1 MEVSLVVPIFNN
13 RANGEA
19 FCRDFLKANL
29 GNTRLTLVD
38 NGSDETESLRYLAD
52 MDPERIRV
60 VTLKVNEGFGG
71 GIQAGLKLADSEW
84 LVWLPGNMKVP
95 PSRLGSFLDYVR
107 SQDINAL
114 IKAYRSGRS
123 FGPRAKT
130 FLASLA
136 QSVVSGTLLF
146 DTGGTPTALHKD
158 NPLLTVLLNGP
169 KDYSF
174 ESFVLFI
181 ARLDGVK
188 VIRMNVAYGVR
199 LFGSSHWQSGLGSE
213 LRLMTSILM
222 KIPGWRARHK
232 PQMSVAKID

>member
-1 MEVSLVVPIFNN
+1 VEVSLVVPIFNN

-19 FCRDFLKANL
+19 FCRDFLNANL
-29 GNTRLTLVD
+29 GNSRLTLVD
-38 NGSDETESLRYLAD
+38 NGSDETESLRHLAD
-52 MDPERIRV
+52 IDPERIRV

-71 GIQAGLKLADSEW
+71 GIQAGLKLADAEW

-95 PSRLGSFLDYVR
+95 PSGLGNFLDHVR
-107 SQDINAL
+107 SQDINTL
-114 IKAYRSGRS
+114 VKAYRSGRS

-181 ARLDGVK
+181 ARLKGVK
-188 VIRMNVAYGVR
+188 VMRLNVAYGVR

-222 KIPGWRARHK
+222 KIPGWRARYK
-232 PQMSVAKID
+232 PQESVDKID

>member
-71 GIQAGLKLADSEW
+71 GIQAGLKLADAEW

-95 PSRLGSFLDYVR
+95 PSGLGNFLDYVR
-107 SQDINAL
+107 SQDINTL

-181 ARLDGVK
+181 ARLKGVK
-188 VIRMNVAYGVR
+188 VMRLNVAYGVR

-222 KIPGWRARHK
+222 KIPGWRARYK
-232 PQMSVAKID
+232 PQESVAKID

>member
-1 MEVSLVVPIFNN
+1 VEVSLVVPVFNN
-13 RANGEA
+13 RTNGEA
-19 FCRDFLKANL
+19 FCRDFLNANL
-29 GNTRLTLVD
+29 VNTRLTLVD
-38 NGSDETESLRYLAD
+38 NGSDETESLGHLAD
-52 MDPERIRV
+52 MAPGRIRV
-60 VTLKVNEGFGG
+60 ITLKVNEGFGG

-95 PSRLGSFLDYVR
+95 PSGLRNYLDYVR
-107 SQDINAL
+107 SQDVGTL

-130 FLASLA
+130 FLASVA
-136 QSVVSGTLLF
+136 QSVVSGTLLC

-158 NPLLTVLLNGP
+158 NPLLTVILNGP

-181 ARLDGVK
+181 AKLGGVK
-188 VIRMNVAYGVR
+188 VVRLKVVYGVR

-213 LRLMTSILM
+213 LRLITSILM
-222 KIPGWRARHK
+222 KIPSWRSRYK
-232 PQMSVAKID
+232 PQESVAKN